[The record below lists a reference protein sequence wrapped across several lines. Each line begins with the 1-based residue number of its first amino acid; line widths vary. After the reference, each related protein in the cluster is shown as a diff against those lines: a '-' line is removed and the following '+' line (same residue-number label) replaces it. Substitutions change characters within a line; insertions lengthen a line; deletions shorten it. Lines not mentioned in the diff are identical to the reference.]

1 MVRLILGVLLLVPF
15 SAAYAQT
22 WSALPSPSGYPLYSC
37 WFDPADP
44 NHGVVTGYYIQAWDL
59 IPFEYTTFTAGATWS
74 YTNLYY
80 ASSFLAARGSAFT
93 SSTTG
98 YIVGGGVVR
107 TLDGGVTW
115 DLTTDVFLIGGLL
128 YDVTFPS
135 ATHGY
140 AVGESWTGPSPMLC
154 TTVNSGGTWTCTT
167 VSDPVHAVGSP
178 LTSLA
183 RPSDSA
189 LYAGAFATIGGDRT
203 FVRSTDDG
211 LTWTAT
217 GLTVNVFA
225 LSFTSPTTGCA
236 GTETGILRTTDSG
249 STWTPVLTTTAA
261 INGLQLAPGLG
272 LAVAADGSIYS
283 SPDDGVSWVPMTS
296 PVQGTAVLNDVSIVS
311 PTLAF
316 AVGSGGTVLKYTG
329 PDSAVFA
336 DGFESGDTSAWT
348 TTVP

>member
-1 MVRLILGVLLLVPF
+1 MARLILLALLLAPVGT
-15 SAAYAQT
+15 AHAQT
-22 WSALPSPSGYPLYSC
+22 WSQLPSPSGYPLYSC
-37 WFDPADP
+37 WFDAADP
-44 NHGVVTGYYIQAWDL
+44 NHGVVTGYYIQAFDL
-59 IPFEYTTFTAGATWS
+59 IPFEYTTFTGGATWS

-80 ASSFLAARGSAFT
+80 SSSFLAARGSAFT

-98 YIVGGGVVR
+98 YIVGGGVVK
-107 TLDGGVTW
+107 TLDGGATW
-115 DLTTDVFLIGGLL
+115 DLTTDVFTIGGQL

-135 ATHGY
+135 TTHGY
-140 AVGESWTGPSPMLC
+140 AVGESWIGPSPMLC

-167 VSDPVHAVGSP
+167 VSDPVHAVASQ

-183 RPSDSA
+183 RPSESA
-189 LYAGAFATIGGDRT
+189 LYAGASGGGGDRT

-217 GLTVNVFA
+217 NLTVNVLA

-236 GTETGILRTTDSG
+236 GTETGILRTTNSG

-296 PVQGTAVLNDVSIVS
+296 PVQGTAVLNDVFIVS
-311 PTLAF
+311 PALAF
-316 AVGSGGTVLKYTG
+316 AVGSGGTVLTYTG
-329 PDSAVFA
+329 PDLAIFG

-348 TTVP
+348 ATVP